1 VSIATEGGFGVLE
14 SNVMYMKCSA
24 LMVVFLSFFATTPS
38 MAQKKD
44 AANCKDHPLLS
55 RLPDYWIESCAQKQF
70 DAYKFAV
77 GKGQNTVEGQF
88 WNIRYQPPQGLTNKP
103 STLQVL
109 RNVENAIKQV
119 GGTVLATDSSKE
131 TLKIEN
137 DGKEL
142 WIEAWADYT
151 GKYILTIVEKA
162 AMAQEITAS
171 ADAFASGLKL
181 TGHIAVDGIYFDTG
195 RAELKPESQKAIG
208 EIVKLLKADGTLK
221 VYVVGH
227 TDNNGGVEANMKLS
241 ADRALAVVQALQKG
255 GIEAS
260 RLKSFGSG
268 PYSPVASN
276 DQETGRAKN
285 RRVELVKQ

>member
-1 VSIATEGGFGVLE
+1 MQTFFRVLITFLAGFLAAG
-14 SNVMYMKCSA
+14 SA
-24 LMVVFLSFFATTPS
+24 V
-38 MAQKKD
+38 AQSKD

-55 RLPDYWIESCAQKQF
+55 RLPDYRIESCVQKQF
-70 DAYKFAV
+70 DAYKFTVA
-77 GKGQNTVEGQF
+77 KGQNQVEGQF
-88 WNIRYQPPQGLTNKP
+88 WNIRYQPPPGLATKP

-109 RNVENAIKQV
+109 RNVENAITKV
-119 GGTVLATDSSKE
+119 GGTVLASDSSKE

-142 WIEAWADYT
+142 WIEVWADYT

-171 ADAFASGLKL
+171 ADVFAKGLKA
-181 TGHIAVDGIYFDTG
+181 TGHITVDGILFETG
-195 RAELKPESQKAIG
+195 KADLKPESQQAIG
-208 EIVKLLKADGTLK
+208 EVSKLLKADAALK

-227 TDNNGGVEANMKLS
+227 TDNAGTLDGNVKLS
-241 ADRALAVVQALQKG
+241 QDRAASVVQALIRS
-255 GIEAS
+255 GIDAA
-260 RLKSFGSG
+260 RLKAFGSG

-276 DQETGRAKN
+276 DADAGRAKN

>member
-1 VSIATEGGFGVLE
+1 
-14 SNVMYMKCSA
+14 MKSVF
-24 LMVVFLSFFATTPS
+24 VVTGIICASLFAGACL
-38 MAQKKD
+38 AQQKD
-44 AANCKDHPLLS
+44 AANCKDHPLLT
-55 RLPDYWIESCAQKQF
+55 RLPDYWIESCVQKQF

-77 GKGQNTVEGQF
+77 GKGQNQVEGQF
-88 WNIRYQPPQGLTNKP
+88 WNIRYQPPRGLTTKP

-119 GGTVLATDSSKE
+119 GGTVLASDSSKE
-131 TLKIEN
+131 TLKLEH

-142 WIEAWADYT
+142 WVEVWADYT

-162 AMAQEITAS
+162 AMAQEITAN
-171 ADAFASGLKL
+171 ADAFASGLKA

-195 RAELKPESQKAIG
+195 KASLKAESQQAIG
-208 EIVKLLKADGTLK
+208 EIVKLLKADGALK
-221 VYVVGH
+221 VFVVGH
-227 TDNNGGVEANMKLS
+227 TDNVGGIDANMKLS
-241 ADRALAVVQALQKG
+241 SDRAQAVVLALQKG
-255 GIEAS
+255 GIEAA
-260 RLKSFGSG
+260 RLKSFGNG